1 VIAADV
7 IPPEATVADQRV
19 RRVSLRDPGEVWAR
33 AALEASAPDRRRC
46 LAAVTASSFNLATT
60 IDRVLANYE
69 SGGCEARS

>member
-1 VIAADV
+1 V
-7 IPPEATVADQRV
+7 
-19 RRVSLRDPGEVWAR
+19 
-33 AALEASAPDRRRC
+33 SAPDRRRC